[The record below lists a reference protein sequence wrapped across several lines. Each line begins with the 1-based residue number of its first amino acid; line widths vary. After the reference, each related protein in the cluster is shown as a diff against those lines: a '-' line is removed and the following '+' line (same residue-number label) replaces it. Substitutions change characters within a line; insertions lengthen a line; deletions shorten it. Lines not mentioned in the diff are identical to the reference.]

1 MYSHGPVIVGGFLLV
16 CVYRSSRFRSLGRRY
31 LSIVRTARADR
42 HGLANT
48 DRSLYYSIGYYI
60 KLIQTVSASSHS
72 SSQTTMSGKYIVVFK
87 DHVTP
92 DEINKYAEEVQEQG
106 GKIGHRY
113 NSVLKGFSATIPDSY
128 FAQLQQSDVIDYIEP
143 DGVVTTQS

>member
-1 MYSHGPVIVGGFLLV
+1 
-16 CVYRSSRFRSLGRRY
+16 
-31 LSIVRTARADR
+31 
-42 HGLANT
+42 
-48 DRSLYYSIGYYI
+48 
-60 KLIQTVSASSHS
+60 
-72 SSQTTMSGKYIVVFK
+72 MSGKYIVVFK